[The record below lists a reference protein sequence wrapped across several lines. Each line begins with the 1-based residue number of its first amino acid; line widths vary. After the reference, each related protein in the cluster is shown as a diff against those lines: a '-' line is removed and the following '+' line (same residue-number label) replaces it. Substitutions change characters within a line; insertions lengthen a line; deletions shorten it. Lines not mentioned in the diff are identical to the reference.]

1 MSNRTGLIAFA
12 AAAMALIST
21 TTSAGARE
29 VVRYEGAVQPGTI
42 VVKTAERQLY
52 LVLGEGTAIRYTVAV
67 GRPGKQWQGK
77 ARVSGKFV
85 RPAWTPPAEV
95 KADNPALPDVIP
107 GGAPNNPM
115 GVAAMTLSGASTPF
129 TAPTGRSRLASSRR
143 TAASA
148 CTTRTSATCSRA

>member
-1 MSNRTGLIAFA
+1 MSNRTGWIALA
-12 AAAMALIST
+12 AAAMALIG

-29 VVRYEGAVQPGTI
+29 VVRYEGGVQPGTI

-85 RPAWTPPAEV
+85 RPAWMPAEV

-107 GGAPNNPM
+107 GGASNNPM
-115 GVAAMTLSGASTPF
+115 GVAAMTLSGGEYAIHGTNKPE
-129 TAPTGRSRLASSRR
+129 
-143 TAASA
+143 
-148 CTTRTSATCSRA
+148 